1 MAEAKKTHKK
11 SPVYPSIGL
20 KNAITKVKMLYDKE
34 KRNSVPKK
42 RAAEA
47 MGYKSI
53 SITGSA
59 LQLLSSLYQY
69 GLIVRKKGEVKLS
82 DDAFT
87 ILNAPEDSPDKT
99 EALTNC
105 GSKPKVFSDI
115 YAKYPDELPS
125 DATLIWFLQQQN
137 YSKNAAETII
147 QCYKETIEI
156 ANLREKELKSNVQ
169 ENADVQ
175 KITNAQSDTLH
186 IISSSQDTNF
196 PSPKPVV
203 LMFPFGE
210 KSASITITGGK
221 PSQDEM
227 TLLISI
233 LEAFKKTLPVK
244 KEE

>member
-1 MAEAKKTHKK
+1 VKWDNLLEQ
-11 SPVYPSIGL
+11 YP
-20 KNAITKVKMLYDKE
+20 
-34 KRNSVPKK
+34 
-42 RAAEA
+42 
-47 MGYKSI
+47 
-53 SITGSA
+53 
-59 LQLLSSLYQY
+59 
-69 GLIVRKKGEVKLS
+69 
-82 DDAFT
+82 
-87 ILNAPEDSPDKT
+87 
-99 EALTNC
+99 
-105 GSKPKVFSDI
+105 
-115 YAKYPDELPS
+115 PDE
-125 DATLIWFLQQQN
+125 TLIWFLQQQN
-137 YSKNAAETII
+137 YSRNAAETILP
-147 QCYKETIEI
+147 CYKETIKI

-186 IISSSQDTNF
+186 RISPSQDTNF

-210 KSASITITGGK
+210 KTASITITGGK